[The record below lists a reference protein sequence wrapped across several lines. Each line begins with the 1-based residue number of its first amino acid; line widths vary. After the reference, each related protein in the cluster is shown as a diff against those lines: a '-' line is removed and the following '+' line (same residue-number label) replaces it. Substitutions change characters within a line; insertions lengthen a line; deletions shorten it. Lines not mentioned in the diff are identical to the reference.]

1 MVKPNHKPKKVI
13 CPRCKGNGYIKI
25 PHESVEK
32 LHKSVIAQ
40 CSMCESEGEI
50 DELKDNNIP
59 KLNDDPNQ
67 LQCVCDVKLWSNHCC

>member
-1 MVKPNHKPKKVI
+1 MAKATNNKPKKIV

-32 LHKSVIAQ
+32 LEKSVIAQ

-50 DELKDNNIP
+50 NELENNDIP
-59 KLNDDPNQ
+59 QLNDDPTRM
-67 LQCVCDVKLWSNHCC
+67 H

>member
-1 MVKPNHKPKKVI
+1 MEKPNNKIKKI
-13 CPRCKGNGYIKI
+13 TCPRCKGNGYIKI

-67 LQCVCDVKLWSNHCC
+67 LH

>member
-1 MVKPNHKPKKVI
+1 MEKPNNKPKKII

-32 LHKSVIAQ
+32 LNKPVIAQ

-50 DELKDNNIP
+50 DELEDNNIP
-59 KLNDDPNQ
+59 QLNDDP
-67 LQCVCDVKLWSNHCC
+67 DRMH

>member
-1 MVKPNHKPKKVI
+1 MEKKTKKIV

-32 LHKSVIAQ
+32 LDQSVISQ

-50 DELKDNNIP
+50 DELEDKIDRNVP
-59 KLNDDPNQ
+59 QFNDDPERM
-67 LQCVCDVKLWSNHCC
+67 H

>member
-1 MVKPNHKPKKVI
+1 MAKPNHKPKKII

-50 DELKDNNIP
+50 DELEDNKIP
-59 KLNDDPNQ
+59 HLNDDPE
-67 LQCVCDVKLWSNHCC
+67 LLH

>member
-1 MVKPNHKPKKVI
+1 MAKPNHKAKKII

-32 LHKSVIAQ
+32 LDKSVMTQ

-50 DELKDNNIP
+50 DELEDSNMH
-59 KLNDDPNQ
+59 KLT
-67 LQCVCDVKLWSNHCC
+67 SNRVH

>member
-1 MVKPNHKPKKVI
+1 MAKPNHKAKKII

-50 DELKDNNIP
+50 DELKNINIP
-59 KLNDDPNQ
+59 KLNDDPTRM
-67 LQCVCDVKLWSNHCC
+67 H

>member
-1 MVKPNHKPKKVI
+1 MENPNNKIKKII

-32 LHKSVIAQ
+32 LDKSVISQ

-50 DELKDNNIP
+50 DELEDSNIP
-59 KLNDDPNQ
+59 QLNDDPERM
-67 LQCVCDVKLWSNHCC
+67 H

>member
-1 MVKPNHKPKKVI
+1 MEKPNNKPKKII

-32 LHKSVIAQ
+32 LDKSVITQ

-50 DELKDNNIP
+50 DELEDSKIP
-59 KLNDDPNQ
+59 QLNDDP
-67 LQCVCDVKLWSNHCC
+67 DRMH

>member
-1 MVKPNHKPKKVI
+1 MVKATNNKPKKIV

-32 LHKSVIAQ
+32 LSKSVIAQ

-50 DELKDNNIP
+50 NELEDNNIP
-59 KLNDDPNQ
+59 QLNDDPTRM
-67 LQCVCDVKLWSNHCC
+67 H

>member
-1 MVKPNHKPKKVI
+1 MENPNNKIKKII

-32 LHKSVIAQ
+32 LDKSVISQ

-59 KLNDDPNQ
+59 QLNDDPSQ
-67 LQCVCDVKLWSNHCC
+67 LH

>member
-1 MVKPNHKPKKVI
+1 MEKKTKKII

-32 LHKSVIAQ
+32 LDKPVIAQ

-50 DELKDNNIP
+50 DEIEDSNIP
-59 KLNDDPNQ
+59 QLNDDPE
-67 LQCVCDVKLWSNHCC
+67 LLH

>member
-1 MVKPNHKPKKVI
+1 MEKPNNKVKKVV

-32 LHKSVIAQ
+32 LNKSVIAQ

-50 DELKDNNIP
+50 DEHEDSNIP
-59 KLNDDPNQ
+59 QLNDDPDR
-67 LQCVCDVKLWSNHCC
+67 LH